1 MEKNLVDNKRLDE
14 LMLEKY
20 PHIVYTAEQSD
31 EFLKTYKGNLED
43 ENAVAWDFV
52 EYISVS
58 KPKTIQDYK
67 NEFAELYS
75 KMISEME
82 VECATVSIS
91 WRTEFKN
98 NEAVRIPRVTITF

>member
-20 PHIVYTAEQSD
+20 PRIVYTAEQSD
-31 EFLKTYKGNLED
+31 KFLKTYKGNLKDED
-43 ENAVAWDFV
+43 AVAWDFV

-82 VECATVSIS
+82 VEYATVSIR
-91 WRTEFKN
+91 WTTEFN
-98 NEAVRIPRVTITF
+98 DHNMVRIPRVTITF